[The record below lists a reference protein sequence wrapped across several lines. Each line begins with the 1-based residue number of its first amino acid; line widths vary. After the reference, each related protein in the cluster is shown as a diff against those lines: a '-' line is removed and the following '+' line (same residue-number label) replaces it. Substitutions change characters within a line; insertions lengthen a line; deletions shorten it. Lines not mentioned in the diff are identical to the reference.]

1 MKMEAIIMSN
11 NIPRPEYPR
20 PQFVRSTWTNLNG
33 EWEFYKD
40 LSASGENRKLWLCE
54 KFDETITVPFC
65 PESKLSG
72 IGYTDFMDAVWYAK
86 NVNITEE
93 QLSGRVILHFGACD
107 YFTTVYVNG
116 EKVGTHR
123 GGYTSFTFDIT
134 DSLHVGENRIVV
146 HALDD
151 VRSRKQPAGKQSDKY
166 QSYGCFYTRTTGI
179 WQTVWLEYV
188 PETYIEKVK
197 ITATDLGGAAAL
209 TVHLNK
215 YVSEAMLKIEAS
227 FEGKAVASE
236 EIHLSGIVSEGSFK
250 VSDVHLWNVGEPN
263 LYDIKY
269 TLVIDGKE
277 IDTATGYFGIRRI
290 DIDVYK
296 VRINGKSVFQRLILD
311 QGYYP
316 DGIYTAPSDDDLKR
330 DIQLALDAGFNG
342 ARFHEKVF
350 EERSLYHA
358 DKMGYLVWGEY
369 PNWGVE
375 TSDPDTLH
383 AYVREWIESV
393 ERDYNHPCIIGW
405 CPYNECIAQNNS
417 HTQIDTNVEAIF
429 DATKAIDKTRPVIDT
444 SGYVH
449 TERTDIYDVHDY
461 NQDIEYWEK
470 AMKDHSDGKWMKV
483 DTYAHQK
490 YKYFGKTP
498 FMVSEYGGARWAPDN
513 GEKTPS
519 WGYGETPKSVED
531 FCNRYCA
538 ITETILGASN
548 IMGFCYTQL
557 TDIEQEQNGLYYY
570 GREKKFPDEIYARI
584 KAATSKKAAI
594 EE

>member
-1 MKMEAIIMSN
+1 MSN
-11 NIPRPEYPR
+11 IIPRPEYPR
-20 PQFVRSTWTNLNG
+20 PQFVRENWINLNG

-40 LSASGENRKLWLCE
+40 LSASGEHRKLWECK

-72 IGYTDFMDAVWYAK
+72 IGYTDFMDSVWYAK
-86 NVNITEE
+86 NIGITEK
-93 QLSGRVILHFGACD
+93 QLSGRVLIHFGACD
-107 YFTTVYVNG
+107 YFTSVYVNG
-116 EKVGTHR
+116 DKVGTHR
-123 GGYTSFTFDIT
+123 GGYTSFAFDIT

-151 VRSRKQPAGKQSDKY
+151 VRSKKQPAGKQSDRY
-166 QSYGCFYTRTTGI
+166 NSYGCFYTRTTGI

-188 PETYIEKVK
+188 PETYIERVK
-197 ITATDLGGAAAL
+197 ITATDLGGEVAL
-209 TVHLNK
+209 EVHLNK
-215 YVSEAMLKIEAS
+215 YIPEGELKVSAS
-227 FEGKAVASE
+227 FEGNQVASANVY
-236 EIHLSGIVSEGSFK
+236 LSGTVSQGFFK
-250 VSDVHLWNVGEPN
+250 VSDVHLWSVGEPN
-263 LYDIKY
+263 LYDITY
-269 TLVIDGKE
+269 MLVIDGKE

-290 DIDVYK
+290 DIDGYK
-296 VRINGKSVFQRLILD
+296 VRINGKSVFQRLVLD

-316 DGIYTAPSDDDLKR
+316 DGIYTAPSDEALKR

-369 PNWGVE
+369 PNWGVQS
-375 TSDPDTLH
+375 SDSDTLH

-405 CPYNECIAQNNS
+405 CPYNECIAQVNS
-417 HTQIDTNVEAIF
+417 HMQIDTNIEAVF

-449 TERTDIYDVHDY
+449 TAKTDIYDVHDY
-461 NQDIEYWEK
+461 NQDVEYWEK
-470 AMKDHSDGKWMKV
+470 AMKDHAEGRWMRV
-483 DTYAHQK
+483 DTYTYQK

-513 GEKTPS
+513 GDKRPS
-519 WGYGETPKSVED
+519 WGYGETPQSVED
-531 FCNRYCA
+531 FCKRYCG
-538 ITETILGASN
+538 ITEAILGAPN
-548 IMGFCYTQL
+548 IVGFCYTQI

-570 GREKKFPDEIYARI
+570 NRDKKFPDEIYARI
-584 KAATSKKAAI
+584 KAANMKKAAI
-594 EE
+594 ED

>member
-1 MKMEAIIMSN
+1 MASI
-11 NIPRPEYPR
+11 IPRPEYPR
-20 PQFVRSTWTNLNG
+20 PQFVRDAWENLNG

-40 LSASGENRKLWLCE
+40 ISASGEHRKLWTSE

-72 IGYTDFMDAVWYAK
+72 VGYTDFMGAVWYAK
-86 NVNITEE
+86 NITVTEE
-93 QLSGRVILHFGACD
+93 QLRGCVLLHFGACD
-107 YFTTVYVNG
+107 YFTTLYLN
-116 EKVGTHR
+116 EQNVGTHR

-134 DSLHVGENRIVV
+134 DSLRAGENRIVV

-151 VRSRKQPAGKQSDKY
+151 VRSHKQPAGKQSARY
-166 QSYGCFYTRTTGI
+166 NSYSCFYSRTTGI
-179 WQTVWLEYV
+179 WQTVWLEFV

-197 ITATDLGGAAAL
+197 VTATDLEGAVAL
-209 TVHLNK
+209 EVQLNK
-215 YVSEAMLKIEAS
+215 YVAKATLKVCAS
-227 FEGKAVASE
+227 FGGKEVANE
-236 EIHLSGIVSEGSFK
+236 CINICGKVSQGMFK
-250 VSDVHLWNVGEPN
+250 VSDVRLWNVGEPN
-263 LYDIKY
+263 LYDITY
-269 TLVIDGKE
+269 TLVIDGRE
-277 IDTATGYFGIRRI
+277 IDSAVGYFGIRRV
-290 DIDVYK
+290 DIDGFK
-296 VRINGKSVFQRLILD
+296 VLINGKSVFQRLILD

-330 DIQLALDAGFNG
+330 DIQLSLDAGFNG

-369 PNWGVE
+369 PNWGLE

-383 AYVREWIESV
+383 AYVSEWIESV

-405 CPYNECIAQNNS
+405 CPYNESIAQTNS
-417 HTQIDTNVEAIF
+417 HMQIDTNIEAIF

-449 TERTDIYDVHDY
+449 TAKTDIYDVHDY
-461 NQDIEYWEK
+461 NQDVGYWEN
-470 AMKDHSDGKWMKV
+470 AMKEHAEGKWMKV
-483 DTYAHQK
+483 DTYTYQK

-513 GEKTPS
+513 GDKKPS
-519 WGYGETPKSVED
+519 WGYGETPQSVNE
-531 FCNRYCA
+531 FCERYCGISVA
-538 ITETILGASN
+538 ILDN
-548 IMGFCYTQL
+548 PLIMGFCYTQL

-570 GREKKFPDEIYARI
+570 DRTKKFSDEIYARI
-584 KAATSKKAAI
+584 KAATSKKGCDRGI
-594 EE
+594 K